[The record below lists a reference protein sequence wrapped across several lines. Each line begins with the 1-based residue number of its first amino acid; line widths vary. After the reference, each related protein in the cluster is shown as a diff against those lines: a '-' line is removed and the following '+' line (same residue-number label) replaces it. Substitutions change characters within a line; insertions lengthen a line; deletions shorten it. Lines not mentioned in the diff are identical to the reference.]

1 MDKRLNDVDVVE
13 FAEYIVV
20 LEHIKNTP
28 SGAPRYE
35 ATIIYN
41 GQGKGINRAGHKYR
55 FTGHYLSERQEAE
68 YILEQYLKEMN

>member
-1 MDKRLNDVDVVE
+1 MDKRLYDVDVVE

-41 GQGKGINRAGHKYR
+41 GKERGLDRAGHKYR
-55 FTGHYLSERQEAE
+55 FTGHYYSERQEAE
-68 YILEQYLKEMN
+68 YILEQYLKEIG